1 MATARD
7 LATAIDAFVG
17 APKRIIGADQ
27 PYLWKD
33 GRSYVERVASFPI
46 EINGEAPQAARFE
59 VIGFPQAAQLK
70 FRLILCYNAC
80 IARLDYTDET
90 HANTQ
95 RIETDRI
102 PPLLT
107 GPHYHS
113 WPLNRRFFQGA
124 SKAPELHN
132 AKPFLMQARFDS
144 ILRWFCDEMNIG
156 QLNGGHLIALPPRE
170 RLL

>member
-59 VIGFPQAAQLK
+59 VIGFPQATQLK
-70 FRLILCYNAC
+70 FRLILCYMWTA
-80 IARLDYTDET
+80 
-90 HANTQ
+90 
-95 RIETDRI
+95 
-102 PPLLT
+102 
-107 GPHYHS
+107 S
-113 WPLNRRFFQGA
+113 WQVLF
-124 SKAPELHN
+124 
-132 AKPFLMQARFDS
+132 
-144 ILRWFCDEMNIG
+144 
-156 QLNGGHLIALPPRE
+156 
-170 RLL
+170 